1 MKNLSCC
8 DDGGPGTSPIAP
20 SPLRTLT
27 RAACILVITLLLII
41 PLVSWSA
48 PVSRGDGMGIYPDK
62 PYDDPVYG
70 ATWEVRQLAGVEY
83 LNSSHQKLSLFLTV
97 TSFYPGENITVAVP
111 FRTLPG
117 SMAGN
122 AAGEGDFR
130 ARFHMDDIQ
139 ERSRSQDPEEM
150 RSRFMDDVETTM
162 MWGLSGALA
171 GVPGAAYYEYFHHH
185 YSDRNYGSN
194 GKNDGSMSAGIGGG
208 EEPRKPEAVQHYDF
222 EGGTIDVFDAT
233 SEGLTAMELIDLL
246 DLDLSEKLTSVFDD
260 YSDHYVVLI
269 RAASSPPIDQEKY
282 SLISE
287 YVPGTLADFIEY
299 SKEYPILAESRVES
313 LYRNYEELIFDELEE
328 LFDVHERYALYNQI
342 RDHFEELIY
351 ATYGFASYQGFVI
364 EADLPLDRGKMFFP
378 LGTSVGWE
386 NPIHDTRIVFAL
398 PEDRSLESDRPGS
411 SAYIDNK
418 HYYLYAYS
426 NFNPDFDIDGGT
438 VGSDGA
444 GSARRTEWVYEHSF
458 ALSMILSTAILFLY
472 WFTATLMVSRPLGIK
487 LGPKDLLKPKYLIL
501 FPVTFFFSFWIA
513 IGFLL
518 VLSGQMIV
526 KAKTPPGNELSL
538 AAVTSLSST
547 PAGTDAATPLPLPST
562 IDPILRNTLELSTLC
577 IFFGIIEIVIII
589 ISLEEEFCFLLLFIL
604 LVIYVF
610 IFNGF
615 TGLLR
620 RGGTILPV
628 GQRFQPP
635 PSRTGI
641 RERGPYQQDDQIR
654 PPIPQTRDPPIN
666 DHLPGFDGPE
676 RDECGVTDAIDLEPI
691 VGPPLRQPTSWE
703 SRSYP
708 QLSSHHPLR
717 KRDGPKPSKS
727 FWFKRR
733 LYPPIQRDRERWKEF
748 LHSGNGWAV
757 SPVVVLLLGF
767 HFFMVIGF
775 ISVFSDNWSGNAS
788 QSRDRTI
795 ITLYLLSHCLLF
807 LLPGTVLLHLRSR
820 TDVQRSCEASSSEKT
835 WNCWIGQ
842 GREFIILSL
851 VAIGVM
857 IFGLLSSTM
866 DSIRRYDEIEL
877 LTIGY
882 LAIFIA
888 TGSLLLSR
896 LNRSIPHTYAS
907 PPADEL
913 VSIWKRQGRTML
925 VITSILAVLAFIPA
939 YLLYTHELYEIYDS
953 AGFMLPLFFLTL
965 IQWIVLPVYVV
976 AEKRMTNTQHP
987 LHIVGVIGLFYLSLW
1002 SMVISFAE
1010 TQEMIQFLLF
1020 LFPISLVIIGSF
1032 IYSHPRILREPISS
1046 RVLPPLVYPS
1056 LLFWFPV
1063 LILTIQSGNFFDMYS
1078 TRRLVAIV
1086 FIFFYL
1092 YVFLLALWNF
1102 HHARSITD
1110 DQIAEMESN
1119 LSWKYIHPAQTFYA
1133 ATHPREP

>member
-1 MKNLSCC
+1 
-8 DDGGPGTSPIAP
+8 
-20 SPLRTLT
+20 
-27 RAACILVITLLLII
+27 
-41 PLVSWSA
+41 
-48 PVSRGDGMGIYPDK
+48 MGIYPDK

-83 LNSSHQKLSLFLTV
+83 LNSSHQRLSLFLTV

-111 FRTLPG
+111 FRTLPD

-122 AAGEGDFR
+122 AAGEEDFR
-130 ARFHMDDIQ
+130 ERFRMDDIE

-150 RSRFMDDVETTM
+150 KSRFMDDIETTM

-194 GKNDGSMSAGIGGG
+194 GENDGSMSGGFEGG
-208 EEPRKPEAVQHYDF
+208 EEPRKPEVVQHYEF
-222 EGGTIDVFDAT
+222 EGGTIDVFDAR
-233 SEGLTAMELIDLL
+233 SEGMTARELIDLL
-246 DLDLSEKLTSVFDD
+246 DLDLSETLTQVFDD

-269 RAASSPPIDQEKY
+269 QAESRPPIDQEKY

-287 YVPGTLADFIEY
+287 YVPDTLADFIEY
-299 SKEYPILAESRVES
+299 SQQDPVIKESEVKSLIRSYYEWINDELLERLESHD
-313 LYRNYEELIFDELEE
+313 NYE
-328 LFDVHERYALYNQI
+328 LFKQV

-364 EADLPLDRGKMFFP
+364 EADLPLDQGMMFFP

-398 PEDRSLESDRPGS
+398 PEDRSFESGRPGS
-411 SAYIDNK
+411 SAYIDDK
-418 HYYLYAYS
+418 HYYLYSYS

-444 GSARRTEWVYEHSF
+444 GSARRTEWMYEHSF
-458 ALSMILSTAILFLY
+458 SLSMILSTAILFLY
-472 WFTATLMVSRPLGIK
+472 WFTATLVVSRPLGMK
-487 LGPKDLLKPKYLIL
+487 LGPKDFLKPKYLLL

-518 VLSGQMIV
+518 VLTGPML
-526 KAKTPPGNELSL
+526 AKRRMDRGKRASPLPAPVSTP
-538 AAVTSLSST
+538 LSSPT
-547 PAGTDAATPLPLPST
+547 ASRPPLPLPAPVSTPFSSPSAPILSIHGSQDQLCSSSKDRT

-577 IFFGIIEIVIII
+577 IFLGVIEIVFII
-589 ISLEEEFCFLLLFIL
+589 ISLEEFCFLLLFIL
-604 LVIYVF
+604 IVIYVF
-610 IFNGF
+610 IFSGF

-620 RGGTILPV
+620 RGGTGSPV
-628 GQRFQPP
+628 NQRFLRSS
-635 PSRTGI
+635 SRIGI
-641 RERGPYQQDDQIR
+641 KERDPYQQDDQVR

-666 DHLPGFDGPE
+666 DHLLGFDGPE

-691 VGPPLRQPTSWE
+691 VGPPLPQQTSWE
-703 SRSYP
+703 PSSLP
-708 QLSSHHPLR
+708 PLSARRAHR
-717 KRDGPKPSKS
+717 KRDDPKPSKN
-727 FWFKRR
+727 FWFRRR
-733 LYPPIQRDRERWKEF
+733 LYPPIQRDRERWSEF
-748 LHSGNGWAV
+748 YHSWKGKTV
-757 SPVVVLLLGF
+757 SLAIVILLGF
-767 HFFMVIGF
+767 HIFMVIGF
-775 ISVFSDNWSGNAS
+775 ISVFSDDWSGNAP

-820 TDVQRSCEASSSEKT
+820 TDGQRLCEASLTKKA
-835 WNCWIGQ
+835 WNSWIGQ
-842 GREFIILSL
+842 GREFIILST

-857 IFGLLSSTM
+857 IFGLLPSTM

-877 LTIGY
+877 VTIGY
-882 LAIFIA
+882 LAIFLGI
-888 TGSLLLSR
+888 GSIHLTR

-907 PPADEL
+907 LSTHEL
-913 VSIWKRQGRTML
+913 VSNWKRQGMTML
-925 VITSILAVLAFIPA
+925 LITSVLVVLAFIPA
-939 YLLYTHELYEIYDS
+939 YLLYTNELYEIYDS
-953 AGFMLPLFFLTL
+953 AGFFFPLIFLTL
-965 IQWIVLPVYVV
+965 VQWIVLPIYVV
-976 AEKRMTNTQHP
+976 WAKRRTNTHHP
-987 LHIVGVIGLFYLSLW
+987 MHYLGLCALFYFSLW
-1002 SMVISFAE
+1002 AILISLAE

-1032 IYSHPRILREPISS
+1032 IYSHPRIIREPISS
-1046 RVLPPLVYPS
+1046 RTLPFLVYPS

-1078 TRRLVAIV
+1078 TRKLVATV

-1092 YVFLLALWNF
+1092 YLFLLALWNF

-1119 LSWKYIHPAQTFYA
+1119 LSWKFSLPAQTFYA